1 MQVTD
6 IPNFEHLT
14 DLERLQLAEDLVA
27 SLRNP
32 EALPTPVAHRLEVER
47 RWAEYERDP
56 SIAISQ
62 EAFWAKVQ
70 ALKR

>member
-32 EALPTPVAHRLEVER
+32 DALPAPVAHQLEVER
-47 RWAEYERDP
+47 RWAEYERNP
-56 SIAISQ
+56 AIAVSQ
-62 EAFWAKVQ
+62 EEFWAKVQ
-70 ALKR
+70 ARKG